1 MRNVRSNKKQC
12 ERYVRL
18 IQKFFSKKGIE
29 YDKKKLKYLRKE
41 FFKRYEVYP
50 MNSSTFFLK
59 KWQTTRFVL
68 RTSTVLTKRRLEGR
82 QVIFAMFKFFSLGL
96 KSGLSFLQTVKTRLK
111 EKNWNL
117 PFPIQRKIKIDS
129 EMLKSFSRS
138 LVKPVE
144 KSVASF
150 ETSRKEMEKRIELL
164 KAQIERVKNLE
175 KKVERVNFH
184 QVKHQEKQEE
194 FLSKLTQMT
203 STLDHLSKKVNS
215 LEKKDAPSRFRKD
228 QFFHEV
234 QILKDQNFQNLE
246 QQKKRIETMEK
257 SLNHFQTKLN
267 FLSQEIEKIE
277 MTQRDS
283 FGGENRFRRKTFEK
297 KIPNR
302 PTKFPETHF
311 RFSLSQGNRQ
321 QTEYLPRS
329 EQDVSGMEP
338 KKKEK
343 FWSIYFKIGNG
354 LPKTD

>member
-1 MRNVRSNKKQC
+1 
-12 ERYVRL
+12 
-18 IQKFFSKKGIE
+18 
-29 YDKKKLKYLRKE
+29 
-41 FFKRYEVYP
+41 
-50 MNSSTFFLK
+50 
-59 KWQTTRFVL
+59 
-68 RTSTVLTKRRLEGR
+68 
-82 QVIFAMFKFFSLGL
+82 
-96 KSGLSFLQTVKTRLK
+96 
-111 EKNWNL
+111 
-117 PFPIQRKIKIDS
+117 
-129 EMLKSFSRS
+129 
-138 LVKPVE
+138 
-144 KSVASF
+144 
-150 ETSRKEMEKRIELL
+150 
-164 KAQIERVKNLE
+164 
-175 KKVERVNFH
+175 
-184 QVKHQEKQEE
+184 
-194 FLSKLTQMT
+194 
-203 STLDHLSKKVNS
+203 
-215 LEKKDAPSRFRKD
+215 
-228 QFFHEV
+228 
-234 QILKDQNFQNLE
+234 
-246 QQKKRIETMEK
+246 MEK